1 MMAPKITWNI
11 VVALL
16 ELLLLVELELFP
28 VTLPVVL
35 LVRLPVTLPVVPVLP
50 GLVGVGV
57 GVGVGAGAGAGA
69 GTVQMSSDSG
79 LVGAR
84 VGAVLNFPTG
94 QAVQVSVAL

>member
-35 LVRLPVTLPVVPVLP
+35 EVFMVVPGP
-50 GLVGVGV
+50 GLVG
-57 GVGVGAGAGAGA
+57 A
-69 GTVQMSSDSG
+69 GTVHTSSDSG
-79 LVGAR
+79 LVRGA
-84 VGAVLNFPTG
+84 VGAVLNLPVG
-94 QAVQVSVAL
+94 QALQVFWAL

>member
-57 GVGVGAGAGAGA
+57 GVGVGAGAGAG
-69 GTVQMSSDSG
+69 TVQMSSDSG